1 MLGNLNIPIV
11 LTTGCSQIGKTLYNT
26 FLFCWCIEQGY
37 NALWVY
43 AQERMLNRSVP
54 LQFRPVARKWFPNKA
69 LGAQNN
75 TLYQVGK
82 ASGIFTY
89 ASTSRPTGS
98 RPAAAGS
105 AVVSVSAD
113 ILFLEERSQYQ
124 PGSDAPLFRR
134 LDASRLPT
142 KPVRALGTPGG
153 GQGIEAEIEK
163 ADYYFYPHCRC
174 DRCNASVPL
183 NPKICLLSA
192 PLSESGRP
200 LKWYCT
206 DEKNAIATAYF
217 ACPSCKSPI
226 SDEQRKRSYFV
237 CLHNGITL
245 RDFLE
250 GYTVTDYRTSVGIN
264 LSPLLRQAQ
273 YNLATEI
280 IRSGLETSNSD
291 DFQQQVL
298 GLPSINSNNSI
309 TLDQIKSAIASR
321 KIKVKADF
329 RLSGIDQG
337 RKEDY
342 LMVVDYFLPEN
353 WQRLSI
359 AQIGE
364 QAVRQVVYG
373 GIIYRSAIASR
384 LEELGVD
391 YGIIDNEPD
400 IAVAAELCSVTA
412 LDMADQVSGFKDD
425 FKLATVKDGGAEYK
439 CWKIRHERYLRA
451 VTLNFATRR
460 VKLPDHW
467 DKWITNRSELSPV
480 RHLMAVSYDP
490 QTGKWQRP
498 KDHVD
503 DLFYAFMFCE
513 SAFEIYLSKL
523 ISKRFSQSS
532 QWFVG

>member
-1 MLGNLNIPIV
+1 MPYEWQRAEG
-11 LTTGCSQIGKTLYNT
+11 
-26 FLFCWCIEQGY
+26 
-37 NALWVY
+37 
-43 AQERMLNRSVP
+43 RS
-54 LQFRPVARKWFPNKA
+54 
-69 LGAQNN
+69 QNN
-75 TLYQVGK
+75 SVYQVGK

-89 ASTSRPTGS
+89 ASTSRPS
-98 RPAAAGS
+98 SERPAAAGS

-134 LDASRLPT
+134 LDASRIPT

-174 DRCNASVPL
+174 DRCQFQIPL

-200 LKWYCT
+200 VKWYCS

-217 ACPSCKSPI
+217 ACPKCLHPI
-226 SDEQRKRSYFV
+226 SNEQRENAYMV

-245 RDFLE
+245 RDFLDN
-250 GYTVTDYRTSVGIN
+250 YTVTDYRMIVGIN
-264 LSPLLRQAQ
+264 LSPLLRQSS
-273 YNLATEI
+273 YNLASEI
-280 IRSGLETSNSD
+280 IQSGLDTSNSD

-309 TLDQIKSAIASR
+309 TLDQIKNAIASR
-321 KIKVKADF
+321 KIKANADF
-329 RLSGIDQG
+329 RLCGIDQG
-337 RKEDY
+337 RREDY

-364 QAVRQVVYG
+364 QTIRQVVYG

-384 LEELGVD
+384 LLELDVN

-400 IAVAAELCSVTA
+400 IAVAAELCSVTC

-439 CWKIRHERYLRA
+439 CYKLRYERYMRA
-451 VTLNFATRR
+451 VTLNFSVKR
-460 VKLPDHW
+460 VRLPDHW
-467 DKWITNRSELSPV
+467 DKWITNKSELSPI

-503 DLFYAFMFCE
+503 DLFYAFIFCE
-513 SAFEIYLSKL
+513 SAFEIYLSK
-523 ISKRFSQSS
+523 IVSKRFSQNS
-532 QWFVG
+532 QWFMG